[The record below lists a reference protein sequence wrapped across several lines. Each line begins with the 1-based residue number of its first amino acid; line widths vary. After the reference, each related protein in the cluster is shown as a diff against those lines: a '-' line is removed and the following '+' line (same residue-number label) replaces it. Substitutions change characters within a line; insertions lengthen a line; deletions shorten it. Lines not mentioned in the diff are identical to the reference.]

1 MHTYRLAVGSWRY
14 RQLPTEN
21 RHSSVGVYRT
31 PTRSSG
37 LIGAIPPIRN
47 LNRRK
52 SQSALVG
59 RCVPN
64 VNPIVGANRQVCIE
78 FRLDSTV
85 GGKLTNH
92 SYHFRAR
99 LDLAA
104 IIASTGIDYF
114 THFRHFLLR
123 CFHPTSFNLFPLIP
137 ACTARP
143 GLPLSPPETAFLES
157 PYYRPQT
164 ASIVDRHRPTNFHSV
179 TYTQTDD
186 AAFEAGSDNDHKS
199 FLRMR
204 VIFKVEHPAELFR
217 FRRVLDDI
225 LSSFDVF

>member
-1 MHTYRLAVGSWRY
+1 MNTNNLSILLLDQSQVLSSNYCTCIKLLFDPLPHNRRVCRPHSFNYSSNLKILGPVIGLVALLHIMSSISIYFRHGLFWKWLYDVKCLLCSMHTYRLAVGSWRY

-21 RHSSVGVYRT
+21 RRSSVGVYWT

-64 VNPIVGANRQVCIE
+64 VNPIVGANRQVCIA

-104 IIASTGIDYF
+104 IFASTGID
-114 THFRHFLLR
+114 
-123 CFHPTSFNLFPLIP
+123 
-137 ACTARP
+137 
-143 GLPLSPPETAFLES
+143 
-157 PYYRPQT
+157 
-164 ASIVDRHRPTNFHSV
+164 
-179 TYTQTDD
+179 
-186 AAFEAGSDNDHKS
+186 
-199 FLRMR
+199 
-204 VIFKVEHPAELFR
+204 
-217 FRRVLDDI
+217 
-225 LSSFDVF
+225 